1 MSPDPADPPQSAGH
15 PADASG
21 GSGARWRLR
30 FVTDEVRAREMVSLY
45 RELGFETAIEP
56 AGASDV
62 RPDCGECPI
71 VRLRLLRRVS
81 TRWPGNAAGGEER

>member
-1 MSPDPADPPQSAGH
+1 MSPCPADSPQSAGQT
-15 PADASG
+15 AGASG
-21 GSGARWRLR
+21 GSGTRWRLR
-30 FVTDEVRAREMVSLY
+30 FVTDELRARELAGLY

-56 AGASDV
+56 AEMADV

-81 TRWPGNAAGGEER
+81 TRRPGNAAGGEER